1 MCQIKVNGGRPLQG
15 ALTVQGS
22 KNAALPILAA
32 SILHE
37 GVSVLHNCPR
47 ISDVNTMIQILE
59 SMGCS
64 VRWERDALIIDAS
77 GVSRCQIERE
87 CAAKM
92 RSSVLLLGA
101 LLGRFGECKISYP
114 GGCVIGKRPIDLH
127 LRGLSALGVAFR
139 EESGDVYGKGRPRG
153 GYFCLPFC
161 SVGATENL
169 LLAAVCAKG
178 VTVLQGCAREP
189 EIQALCSFLSAMGA
203 DIRRVSADG
212 IAVFGQAPLHDTEYT
227 IPTDRIVAGT
237 YALAAAG
244 TRGNVKLYGI
254 SRTDLAGQLDLLE
267 QMGVQLSFKKD
278 CMEVDARRG
287 ICALPLVRTCPYP
300 GFPTDLQSQ
309 MMAVLCTALGV
320 SRIQETV
327 FENRFGT
334 VQELIR
340 MGADIQVQGD
350 CAWITGTEMLQ
361 AARVCAR
368 DLRGGAALLIAGLE
382 AVGETVVDGLSYI
395 ERGYE
400 DVCRDFRLL
409 GADVSKGKDN
419 GG

>member
-1 MCQIKVNGGRPLQG
+1 
-15 ALTVQGS
+15 
-22 KNAALPILAA
+22 
-32 SILHE
+32 
-37 GVSVLHNCPR
+37 
-47 ISDVNTMIQILE
+47 
-59 SMGCS
+59 
-64 VRWERDALIIDAS
+64 
-77 GVSRCQIERE
+77 
-87 CAAKM
+87 
-92 RSSVLLLGA
+92 
-101 LLGRFGECKISYP
+101 
-114 GGCVIGKRPIDLH
+114 
-127 LRGLSALGVAFR
+127 
-139 EESGDVYGKGRPRG
+139 
-153 GYFCLPFC
+153 
-161 SVGATENL
+161 
-169 LLAAVCAKG
+169 
-178 VTVLQGCAREP
+178 
-189 EIQALCSFLSAMGA
+189 
-203 DIRRVSADG
+203 
-212 IAVFGQAPLHDTEYT
+212 
-227 IPTDRIVAGT
+227 
-237 YALAAAG
+237 
-244 TRGNVKLYGI
+244 
-254 SRTDLAGQLDLLE
+254 
-267 QMGVQLSFKKD
+267 
-278 CMEVDARRG
+278 
-287 ICALPLVRTCPYP
+287 VRTCPYP